1 MAELQQ
7 GDIREQ
13 RRGSST
19 ILRSLLNDMAEVGET
34 GYIRSELLP
43 KDSLPS
49 EGQLLVLNG
58 VLHGA
63 IHEKHTVIQ
72 GVEALLEIEDDAQ
85 RLECLISVHVGVDI
99 ERIVKAFPRCL
110 VEQESGDD
118 DAWWQKRRL
127 AAKSAPRMRLPELE
141 ASESAPEFIRR
152 RAESMFEQNIIS
164 GNVLKHGDVHLLDST
179 NGDDMF
185 RLAAALADNGRP
197 VLVIARQR
205 REDLIVRFGLPADSV
220 LWLSEAEHEQVQNP
234 SLESIRQ
241 TIDSFLEDRFRA
253 VLMFEG
259 IEYIAGIHG
268 EDRLIDLMRDLA
280 DTFRFGD
287 HCLLSTCDLSAFADR
302 ERSLLT
308 RELTLIEDE
317 TIQSWLTEKDSLLDH
332 PFMAPPDSRELALMA
347 ELTIAKTEIVDI
359 PAPIE
364 FPNQLEEEVDEELSE
379 MMQQWARESSMPE
392 VEEEIVI
399 DEDLGEPSSVDIA
412 QEQVMSKGPRPA
424 QRQKRAPRRKA
435 EPAMTSQN
443 IDISGLRAAAEKEG
457 AEMEFSTE
465 FKTQDFAHGHAQI
478 NDFQNLNNT
487 DAMAHNVVELPD
499 FKNQKHSEVPLSD
512 MLRNSKGVAR
522 ALPDID
528 NVKSLANVISA
539 GKSKAE
545 SGPLAA
551 RGVSITRN
559 LTNRREGSSRSQ
571 KKTNPDTTLSEWKNW
586 PEPKED

>member
-19 ILRSLLNDMAEVGET
+19 ILRSLLHDMAEVSES

-49 EGQLLVLNG
+49 EGQLLVING

-85 RLECLISVHVGVDI
+85 RLECQLSVHTGVDI
-99 ERIVKAFPRCL
+99 ERIVQAFPRCL
-110 VEQESGDD
+110 VEQATGDD
-118 DAWWQKRRL
+118 DSWWQKRRL
-127 AAKSAPRMRLPELE
+127 APKKAPRMRLPELE
-141 ASESAPEFIRR
+141 ASERAPEFIQR
-152 RAESMFEQNIIS
+152 RAESMFDEHIIS
-164 GNVLKHGDVHLLDST
+164 GDVLKHGDVHLLDSP

-185 RLAAALADNGRP
+185 RLAAALAANGRP
-197 VLVIARQR
+197 ILVIARQR

-220 LWLSEAEHEQVQNP
+220 FWLSEGDHDMVQNP

-241 TIDSFLEDRFRA
+241 RIDDYLEDKFRA

-268 EDRLIDLMRDLA
+268 KEQLIDLMRELA
-280 DTFRFGD
+280 DGFRFGD
-287 HCLLSTCDLSAFADR
+287 HCLLATCDLSAFASR
-302 ERSLLT
+302 EKNLLT

-317 TIQSWLTEKDSLLDH
+317 TIQSWLKDKNTLHDH
-332 PFMAPPDSRELALMA
+332 PFMAPPDPRELALIA
-347 ELTIAKTEIVDI
+347 ELNAERLEI
-359 PAPIE
+359 IE
-364 FPNQLEEEVDEELSE
+364 ADMQNPVESEEIIDEGLLEEIPELVLE
-379 MMQQWARESSMPE
+379 PPIAE

-399 DEDLGEPSSVDIA
+399 DEELGEPSSVDII

-424 QRQKRAPRRKA
+424 QRQKRAARRKV
-435 EPAMTSQN
+435 EPEMTLQN
-443 IDISGLRAAAEKEG
+443 IGVSGLRAAAEKEG
-457 AEMEFSTE
+457 AGMEFSDG
-465 FKTQDFAHGHAQI
+465 FKAQDFAHGDAQI
-478 NDFQNLNNT
+478 SDFDNLSNT
-487 DAMAHNVVELPD
+487 GEMAHNVVEIPE
-499 FKNQKHSEVPLSD
+499 FRAQSHTEIPLTD
-512 MLRNSKGVAR
+512 MLRNSKGIAR
-522 ALPDID
+522 SLPEIK
-528 NVKSLANVISA
+528 NVNSLDKVVSA

-545 SGPLAA
+545 SDPLAA
-551 RGVSITRN
+551 RGVTITRN

-571 KKTNPDTTLSEWKNW
+571 KKTNPDATLASWSNW
-586 PEPKED
+586 PKNREDEL